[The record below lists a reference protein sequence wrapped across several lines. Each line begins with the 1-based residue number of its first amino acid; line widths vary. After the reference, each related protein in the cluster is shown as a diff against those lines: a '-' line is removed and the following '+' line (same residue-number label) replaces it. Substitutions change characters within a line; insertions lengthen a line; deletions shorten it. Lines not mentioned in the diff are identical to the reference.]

1 MYQSNYIPITQFTN
15 KVRHTVCKANGT
27 DSICCFVTSYEERAP
42 RFTLGTGYPPRS
54 HHKGLSLFES
64 PATSRTG
71 LLPKLSHLGALT
83 KTVNLG
89 ALTKTAHPSW
99 GSHQACTSR
108 GALTKHAHLGALTKT
123 AHLGALTKTVT
134 SRGSHQNCTAHLAV
148 FLAHKL
154 PTKQGPRRE
163 SPSQE

>member
-1 MYQSNYIPITQFTN
+1 
-15 KVRHTVCKANGT
+15 VCKANGT

-89 ALTKTAHPSW
+89 ALTKTAH
-99 GSHQACTSR
+99 
-108 GALTKHAHLGALTKT
+108 
-123 AHLGALTKTVT
+123 LGALTKTVT

>member
-1 MYQSNYIPITQFTN
+1 M
-15 KVRHTVCKANGT
+15 CKANGT

-89 ALTKTAHPSW
+89 ALTKTAH
-99 GSHQACTSR
+99 
-108 GALTKHAHLGALTKT
+108 LGALTKP
-123 AHLGALTKTVT
+123 AHLGGLSPNMHTSGLSPKLHILGLLPKLSHLEALTKTVLHI
-134 SRGSHQNCTAHLAV
+134 SRYFWLTNSQQNKALDVRAP
-148 FLAHKL
+148 HKNEE
-154 PTKQGPRRE
+154 GA
-163 SPSQE
+163 S